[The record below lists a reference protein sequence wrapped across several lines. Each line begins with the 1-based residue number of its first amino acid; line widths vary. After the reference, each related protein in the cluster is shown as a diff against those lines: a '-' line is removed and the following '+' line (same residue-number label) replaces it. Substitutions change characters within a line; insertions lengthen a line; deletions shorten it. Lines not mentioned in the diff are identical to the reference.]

1 MSFRKKQIY
10 KDFKFINTTHL
21 YSIVGFRY
29 RIKEYAK
36 IKRPNENAL
45 EILRFFIGYLSN
57 EDNNG
62 KAIDGAKDIKSNTYF
77 GYSHLEN
84 EIKIPKNRQ
93 TEAFKWLEKKKILV
107 RFKNLKGANL
117 TAFHEDF
124 IKYIENEVEKIETAA
139 NDHIKNPV
147 TNEVPLNGNHATNE
161 VPLNGKE
168 GTVERNEGYRSTE
181 KGVPLNGT
189 NNSSRCN
196 IGVNKKFIS
205 SRSPTTQKY
214 IRSLNEKILI
224 RKVKPNGNPEFYDYD
239 ATYEVWDYF
248 KDEEKYIR
256 WLHWINEM
264 VASKKLVLGS
274 AVHISENFEIEL
286 VEPENKKPTL
296 TLDEMAKMASEM
308 PVPM

>member
-29 RIKEYAK
+29 RIKEYAQ

-107 RFKNLKGANL
+107 RFKNAKGSNL

-124 IKYIENEVEKIETAA
+124 IKYIEEEVEKLETAV
-139 NDHIKNPV
+139 NNHVKNEVPLNGNRA
-147 TNEVPLNGNHATNE
+147 TNEVPLNGNRATNE
-161 VPLNGKE
+161 VPLNGK
-168 GTVERNEGYRSTE
+168 
-181 KGVPLNGT
+181 GVPLNGI
-189 NNSSRCN
+189 R
-196 IGVNKKFIS
+196 GAVQRKKGC
-205 SRSPTTQKY
+205 R
-214 IRSLNEKILI
+214 
-224 RKVKPNGNPEFYDYD
+224 
-239 ATYEVWDYF
+239 
-248 KDEEKYIR
+248 
-256 WLHWINEM
+256 
-264 VASKKLVLGS
+264 
-274 AVHISENFEIEL
+274 
-286 VEPENKKPTL
+286 
-296 TLDEMAKMASEM
+296 
-308 PVPM
+308 